1 MKHVVIAGSL
11 AVLAWPLL
19 AADPAPKEEVQQAA
33 KKLATE
39 SYRWKTTVENADGGG
54 GGGGQ
59 FRAGPTEGVIDK
71 DGTTTLA
78 MTRGDNTVR
87 AVLKGDKGAIE
98 TQDGWRTLAEAA
110 EAGGGGGQA
119 GRGGFMARTLR
130 TFKAPAAEAEDLLA
144 KAKDITKSEGGAYSG
159 ELTEQGVK
167 ELLAR
172 RGRAGG
178 AAPPEA
184 KGAKG
189 SVKFWV
195 KDGLLT
201 KYQYQ
206 VKGTITVG
214 QDNRELDVDRT
225 TTVEVRDVGSAKAE
239 VPEGARGKLT

>member
-1 MKHVVIAGSL
+1 MKHVIIAGSL
-11 AVLAWPLL
+11 AALAWPLF
-19 AADPAPKEEVQQAA
+19 AADPTPKEEVQQAA
-33 KKLATE
+33 KKLAGE
-39 SYRWKTTVENADGGG
+39 SYRWKTTVESADAGG

-59 FRAGPTEGVIDK
+59 FRPGPTEGVIDK

-78 MTRGDNTVR
+78 ITRGDNTVR

-98 TQDGWRTLAEAA
+98 TQDGWTTLAEAA
-110 EAGGGGGQA
+110 EGGGGQP

-144 KAKDITKSEGGAYSG
+144 KAKDITKSEGGYSG

-172 RGRAGG
+172 RGRGGG

-201 KYQYQ
+201 KYQYH
-206 VKGTITVG
+206 VRGTVTVG

-225 TTVEVRDVGSAKAE
+225 TTVEIKDVGTAKTE